1 MPKILILYY
10 SRTGNTEKMAKALVE
25 GAQRVSEVDVQLSI
39 DFEVTSEDLTSA
51 DAILVGT
58 PTYNHEAARST
69 QKVFEDAA
77 VKGISLKDKV
87 GASFGSYG
95 WSGEA
100 PKLILEIMTN
110 RFEMDVVTQPLLI
123 KYAPDD
129 AGLIKCRELGYQIA
143 KKISQPTC

>member
-1 MPKILILYY
+1 MPKILVLYY

-25 GAQRVSEVDVQLSI
+25 GAQRVPGVEVQLSI
-39 DFEVTSEDLTSA
+39 DFEVTSEDLAAA

-77 VKGISLKDKV
+77 VKGVNLKGKV

-100 PKLILEIMTN
+100 PRLILEIMTN
-110 RFEMDVVTQPLLI
+110 RFEMDVVPQPLLI
-123 KYAPDD
+123 KYGPDD
-129 AGLIKCRELGYQIA
+129 AGLTKCRDLGHQIA
-143 KKISQPTC
+143 KKISQPIS